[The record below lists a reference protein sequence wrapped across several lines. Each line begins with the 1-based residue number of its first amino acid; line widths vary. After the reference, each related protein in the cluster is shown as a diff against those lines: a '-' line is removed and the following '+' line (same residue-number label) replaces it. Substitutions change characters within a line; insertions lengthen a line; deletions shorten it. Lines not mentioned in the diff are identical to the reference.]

1 MNPSVLNV
9 GTDAELLSYVI
20 NSNPVLRG
28 NVDLPVQGQ
37 DIKEIGKIILNNQ
50 RYRNAFINTMNLIG
64 LTVIKRNGWSHPWDF
79 TVRGNLRYGQQVRE
93 MILDIAEVFD
103 YNEAISDTT
112 RFTKTAVPNVFNYI
126 HEVNYQKFYEATTSD
141 AQVSMAFDS
150 EGGLF
155 EFIERSMET
164 MYTAYEYDKY
174 LVDKY
179 MLCRRIVDGTMTSVE
194 IKNYD
199 TLSERKKVSAIKDV
213 SNKLI
218 FMSPNYNP
226 AGIRRATPFDKQILI
241 VNTKFEA
248 DFTTEVLAT
257 SFFKDEAEM
266 RARLVLI
273 DGFEMTDEPRLIKL
287 LGNQY
292 VPFTEEEQVALDK
305 VPATLISDEWF
316 MDYYY
321 TIDAESETKETE
333 FYNPVSLQNNHF
345 LHVWMVFSTS
355 PFENGVVFT
364 QDTPTVESVTVNPGE
379 VSISSGNSVIYR
391 SDVETTGFANKAVL
405 WSVTDNTGQ
414 SNNVTISQD
423 GILTIPADFN
433 LGGLDENH
441 LTVTATSI
449 YDESVKGQAT
459 VTVL

>member
-37 DIKEIGKIILNNQ
+37 DIKEIGRIILNNQ

-64 LTVIKRNGWSHPWDF
+64 VTVIKRNGWKHPWDF
-79 TVRGNLRYGQQVRE
+79 TVRGQIRFGQQIRE
-93 MILDIAEVFD
+93 MILDIAKVFD
-103 YNEAISDTT
+103 YNKAINDTV
-112 RFTKTAVPNVFNYI
+112 RFTKTAIPNVFNYI

-155 EFIERSMET
+155 EFIEASMET

-174 LVDKY
+174 LIDKY

-194 IKNYD
+194 INNYENL
-199 TLSERKKVSAIKDV
+199 TPRQKVSAIKRT
-213 SNKLI
+213 SNDMI
-218 FMSPNYNP
+218 FMSPNFNP
-226 AGIRRATPFDKQILI
+226 AGIRRATSFDKQILI

-248 DFTTEVLAT
+248 DFATEVLAT

-266 RARLVLI
+266 RSRLVLI
-273 DGFEMTDEPRLIKL
+273 DGFKMNDEPRLMEIL
-287 LGNQY
+287 EEQY
-292 VPFTEEEQVALDK
+292 VPFTEEDQTALDK
-305 VPATLISDEWF
+305 VPAVLISDEWF

-321 TIDAESETKETE
+321 AIDAESDAKETE
-333 FYNPVSLQNNHF
+333 FYNPVTLQNNHF

-355 PFENGVVFT
+355 PFENGAVFT
-364 QDTPTVESVTVNPGE
+364 PDTPTVESITVNPGE
-379 VSISSGNSVIYR
+379 VSISDGNSVIYR
-391 SDVETTGFANKAVL
+391 ADVETTGFANKAVK
-405 WSVTDNTGQ
+405 WSVTDNTNK
-414 SNNVTISQD
+414 SNNVTITQD
-423 GILTIPADFN
+423 GVLNIPADFN
-433 LGGLDENH
+433 PGVLEESH